1 MILEK
6 LVTLF
11 ISYQQAVHVIR
22 GDGLEAV
29 SLQLA
34 PAAWFVSIKSSGR
47 LNIGIY
53 EGDELRLVGT
63 RTIPLAELEPNFLRR
78 EIEEALGK
86 QILALLDPGAVS
98 VFLKRLMAESDFNA
112 VHLSRDP
119 ALYRCDSESNAEPR
133 EVIPI
138 LKRRSAQNSH
148 PISAAQHLLAR

>member
-1 MILEK
+1 MTWEE

-22 GDGLEAV
+22 GDGLDAV

-47 LNIGIY
+47 LNMGIY

-78 EIEEALGK
+78 EIEEALGE
-86 QILALLDPGAVS
+86 QIAALLDSEAVNDL
-98 VFLKRLMAESDFNA
+98 LKRLDG
-112 VHLSRDP
+112 R
-119 ALYRCDSESNAEPR
+119 
-133 EVIPI
+133 
-138 LKRRSAQNSH
+138 KRF
-148 PISAAQHLLAR
+148 

>member
-1 MILEK
+1 MTWEE

-22 GDGLEAV
+22 GDGLDAV

-63 RTIPLAELEPNFLRR
+63 RTIPLAELEPTFLRR

-86 QILALLDPGAVS
+86 QIIALLEPEAVAD
-98 VFLKRLMAESDFNA
+98 FLKRLDD
-112 VHLSRDP
+112 R
-119 ALYRCDSESNAEPR
+119 
-133 EVIPI
+133 
-138 LKRRSAQNSH
+138 KRF
-148 PISAAQHLLAR
+148 